1 MTNSTKKFF
10 VINEGF
16 VCEKCGAEVS
26 PAEVSCRD
34 HCPFCLWG
42 KHVDVNP
49 GDRANECGGLLR
61 PVRVDL
67 EGKKGK
73 VIGFVCE
80 RCGAEVRCKSC
91 EDDSGEEI
99 LGVMRRRVV

>member
-1 MTNSTKKFF
+1 MMDQKKFT

-16 VCEKCGAEVS
+16 KCEKCSQEVS
-26 PAEVSCRD
+26 PAEISCRD

-49 GDRANECGGLLR
+49 GDRANECRGLLK
-61 PVRVDL
+61 PVL
-67 EGKKGK
+67 IELSQKKGR

-80 RCGAEVRCKSC
+80 KCGDEVKCKIC
-91 EDDSGEEI
+91 EDDEEERI
-99 LGVMRRRVV
+99 LQVMREREI